1 MALNDAEPE
10 EHARSQTSRGL
21 VIRAWTVADAESM
34 AALANLPG
42 YRFGTLRMP
51 YETAEA
57 WRKRIAEQG
66 PGNLGLVAELD
77 GRIVGS
83 AGLQR
88 LAGRRIHCASV
99 GMGVHDDFRR
109 RGIGRALAATLTEAA
124 DRWLGIR
131 RLELT
136 VYADN
141 EAAIR
146 LYSGFGFGVEGRMK
160 DFAFRDGAYVDALA
174 MARLV

>member
-1 MALNDAEPE
+1 MAPSNGNREESSQIAELCD
-10 EHARSQTSRGL
+10 L
-21 VIRAWTVADAESM
+21 VVRAPTAADAEGM

-42 YRFGTLRMP
+42 FRFGTLRLP

-57 WRKRIAEQG
+57 WRKRIAELG

-77 GRIVGS
+77 GRIVGL

-88 LAGRRIHCASV
+88 LAGRRIHCATL

-109 RGIGRALAATLTEAA
+109 RGIGRALAAALIDAA
-124 DRWLGIR
+124 DRWLVIR

-141 EAAIR
+141 EPAIR
-146 LYSGFGFGVEGRMK
+146 LYSGFGFEVEGRMRN
-160 DFAFRDGAYVDALA
+160 FAFRDGAYVDALA